1 MRLFFIIILIQ
12 NYFIARLNFQLLS
25 FQYDLS
31 NKISTIL
38 SKLMEEESQ
47 RKL

>member
-12 NYFIARLNFQLLS
+12 NYCIARLNFQLLS